1 MRAAKKQNLL
11 TKAKI
16 QELDQIGFTWSI
28 DLRHPWEQRFKELE
42 AFKRKH
48 GHCNVPRSYPLNQQ
62 VAYWVDKLRSSK
74 RKGKLDKTTIRR
86 LDELGFCWS
95 LLHRRFHRRDLDE
108 LVAILTAFKERHG
121 HCNLIAAH
129 EGLDLDLV
137 DWLKDVR
144 KSKKQGRLDPRYIR
158 QLERLGFVWR
168 PKEQNRQEM
177 YSALLDYRKRYGD
190 CRVPSQWPKNRRL
203 ASWVER
209 MRAAKRRNKLTHAQI
224 QELDRIGFIWS
235 IALRHTWEQRFKEL
249 EAFKKEHGHCN
260 VPENYPLNPAL
271 GHWVSA
277 MRHKKKCG
285 KLTEA
290 QIQELDRIGFIWNM
304 DFRHTWKERFR
315 ELEAFKKNHGHCN
328 VPKNYPLNPALG
340 HWVSRMRH
348 KKKRGKLTRERV
360 RHLAAL
366 GFCWVTKRH
375 GHPRG
380 QPQTAEESTKKI
392 RFSARSVKA
401 QRKQLGL
408 SGRDYGKLVGVSG
421 WTIYHWE
428 SGKSRPRKAPL
439 ARCVAVRGI
448 GKREAAKRL
457 EEIEAQAKKGR

>member
-1 MRAAKKQNLL
+1 MTPPHRLDGVIGAA
-11 TKAKI
+11 
-16 QELDQIGFTWSI
+16 
-28 DLRHPWEQRFKELE
+28 LRHTWEQRFKELE
-42 AFKRKH
+42 AFKKKH

-62 VAYWVDKLRSSK
+62 LAYWVDKLRSSK
-74 RKGKLDKTTIRR
+74 RKGRLDKEMLRR

-108 LVAILTAFKERHG
+108 LVAILTAFKKRHG
-121 HCNLIAAH
+121 HCNLIAAR
-129 EGLDLDLV
+129 ESLDLDLV

-144 KSKKQGRLDPRYIR
+144 KSKKQGRLDPRYVR

-168 PKEQNRQEM
+168 PREQNRQEM

-224 QELDRIGFIWS
+224 QEFDRIGFIWS

-271 GHWVSA
+271 GHWVS
-277 MRHKKKCG
+277 G
-285 KLTEA
+285 
-290 QIQELDRIGFIWNM
+290 
-304 DFRHTWKERFR
+304 
-315 ELEAFKKNHGHCN
+315 
-328 VPKNYPLNPALG
+328 
-340 HWVSRMRH
+340 MRH
-348 KKKRGKLTRERV
+348 KKKRGKLTKERV

-401 QRKQLGL
+401 QRKRLGL

-439 ARCVAVRGI
+439 ARFVAVRGI
-448 GKREAAKRL
+448 GKREATKRL
-457 EEIEAQAKKGR
+457 KQIEARAKKGR